1 MVDVTKLFDLI
12 IDQRLEAAL
21 SSGVIFAHIGRIR
34 DAVLDRFVK
43 EFNSDVAFHTFR
55 GPFVISPTIVSVC
68 VLAFSFCYVADAT
81 RSIPCGI
88 T

>member
-12 IDQRLEAAL
+12 IDERLEAAL

-43 EFNSDVAFHTFR
+43 EFN
-55 GPFVISPTIVSVC
+55 IS
-68 VLAFSFCYVADAT
+68 LNKFK
-81 RSIPCGI
+81 
-88 T
+88 